1 MSKSLTARTS
11 YKLRLSKNNPN
22 LPVLFAYEKIIFK
35 ELNIDVRFKTIYK
48 DYKNMCKQL
57 YNYLNNKQSFSIEE
71 LYKEIQD
78 KIALNPAILDKKYGN
93 PITPNIILSALT
105 TGSLFIRKCYNS
117 SLIETY
123 SDILKNYTYMQENE
137 QQNKVTNK
145 IILKYDYSGY

>member
-1 MSKSLTARTS
+1 MVPS
-11 YKLRLSKNNPN
+11 
-22 LPVLFAYEKIIFK
+22 
-35 ELNIDVRFKTIYK
+35 K
-48 DYKNMCKQL
+48 DYKNMYKQL
-57 YNYLNNKQSFSIEE
+57 YNYLNKPSFFIEE